1 MDSKKQNKNKLIIKL
16 AVSALI
22 LVLFL
27 GLMYL
32 IFYKLGITELT
43 QEEIQSYL
51 ESKGALAPL
60 VFILITFLQVTF
72 IPIPSTITVL
82 VGNYLFGFWTSYLYS
97 FIGMIVGSVFAFYL
111 GRWFGK
117 KFIYWLVNDKEMVDS
132 YLYKIK
138 NKGNVLLFFMFI
150 FPFFPDDLLC
160 SIAGILPMSG
170 FSFFLMQLFTRGVT
184 ILATLFMLGGDII
197 PFSGWG
203 IPFNIC
209 LCLIFAIIFY
219 IAYKNAEKISDFISK
234 IVLKLK
240 KRKSKNT

>member
-1 MDSKKQNKNKLIIKL
+1 MDSKKQNKKKLIIKL
-16 AVSALI
+16 IVSALI

-32 IFYKLGITELT
+32 IFYRLGITELT

-60 VFILITFLQVTF
+60 LFILITFLQVTF

-82 VGNYLFGFWTSYLYS
+82 VGNYLFGFWASYLYS
-97 FIGMIVGSVFAFYL
+97 FIGMMLGSMFAFYL

-132 YLYKIK
+132 YLNKIK

-150 FPFFPDDLLC
+150 FPFFPDDILC
-160 SIAGILPMSG
+160 FVAGITAMSPAFFIVMIFITRIISVFTSCYSMNNSLIPYDTWWG
-170 FSFFLMQLFTRGVT
+170 ILLWAIFFIVTFFLTY
-184 ILATLFMLGGDII
+184 MLYKKGD
-197 PFSGWG
+197 
-203 IPFNIC
+203 
-209 LCLIFAIIFY
+209 
-219 IAYKNAEKISDFISK
+219 KISLYFK
-234 IVLKLK
+234 NKLK
-240 KRKSKNT
+240 SKKKSNDLD